1 VLFNLGAW
9 MNIKKWL
16 TSLVYAFFFFFS
28 QTDLAAT
35 LGLPEN
41 LIGLDTPKGEQLLF
55 SSTAH
60 QSYLPLSM
68 QFVTQNDQSY
78 CGIATMVMV
87 LNALNIQAPITPSIS
102 PFTTFTQDNVFSE
115 KTERILP
122 KATLLNEGMTLDQLS
137 EMLKSFGLNIEVK
150 HTSSASMEEF
160 LSLAKEYLGSPNHYV
175 VVNYLRSSI
184 GQESGGHISPLGA
197 YDNNTDRFLI
207 LDVSRYKYPPVW
219 VKSSELYAAMNTV
232 DGSSGKYRGFI
243 LIK

>member
-1 VLFNLGAW
+1 
-9 MNIKKWL
+9 MYIKKRL
-16 TSLVYAFFFFFS
+16 ISLIYTFIFLFS
-28 QTDLAAT
+28 QPDFAAT
-35 LGLPEN
+35 LNLPEN
-41 LIGLDTPKGEQLLF
+41 LISLDTPKGEQMLF
-55 SSTAH
+55 SSTFH
-60 QSYLPLSM
+60 QSYMPLSM

-87 LNALNIQAPITPSIS
+87 LNALNIQAPLTPEIA
-102 PFTTFTQDNVFSE
+102 PFSTFTQNNLFNE
-115 KTERILP
+115 KTELILP
-122 KATLLNEGMTLDQLS
+122 KATLLNEGMTLDQLG
-137 EMLKSFGLNIEVK
+137 EMLNTFGLNIVVK
-150 HTSSASMEEF
+150 HITTANIEEF

-184 GQESGGHISPLGA
+184 GQESGGHISPLAA

-232 DGSSGKYRGFI
+232 DGSSGKHRGFI

>member
-1 VLFNLGAW
+1 MKINKSLTNL
-9 MNIKKWL
+9 
-16 TSLVYAFFFFFS
+16 AFTFILLSS
-28 QTDLAAT
+28 QTIHAAT
-35 LGLPEN
+35 LALSEN
-41 LIGLDTPKGEQLLF
+41 LIGLNTPIGEKILF
-55 SSTAH
+55 SSTSH
-60 QSYLPLSM
+60 QSYMPLSI

-87 LNALNIQAPITPSIS
+87 LNALNIQAPLTPDIA
-102 PFTTFTQDNVFSE
+102 PFTTFTQNNVFNE

-122 KATLLNEGMTLDQLS
+122 KATLLNEGMTLDQLV
-137 EMLKSFGLNIEVK
+137 EMLKTFGLNIEVK

-207 LDVSRYKYPPVW
+207 LDVSRYKYPPR
-219 VKSSELYAAMNTV
+219 M
-232 DGSSGKYRGFI
+232 G
-243 LIK
+243 